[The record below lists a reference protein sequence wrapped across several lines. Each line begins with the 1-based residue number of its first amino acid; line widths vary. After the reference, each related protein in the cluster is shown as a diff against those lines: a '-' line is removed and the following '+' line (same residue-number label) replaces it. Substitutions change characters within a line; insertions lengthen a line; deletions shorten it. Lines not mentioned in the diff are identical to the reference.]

1 MVLLRKKGSSWLPSK
16 DRMRDTLMGKH
27 EPVEWFIG
35 QYGKTCPSCGHR
47 GWSGHSSLLE
57 VLSIIQQPPVSLF
70 LPESAPESWHEAP
83 GQMPLLCP
91 AG

>member
-1 MVLLRKKGSSWLPSK
+1 
-16 DRMRDTLMGKH
+16 MGKH

-57 VLSIIQQPPVSLF
+57 VLSILQQPPVSLF